1 MTVLSN
7 PAPFPPPATSRTSTT
22 TFRILQS
29 EPTEP
34 PKSFLSGENPHL
46 NGTGTDEMPGFPEI
60 RHPKSEIQPLR
71 RLQNRPTEPP
81 KSFLNGENP
90 HLNGADIWWGPDGFP
105 EIRHPKSEI
114 QPPLQAVG
122 T

>member
-1 MTVLSN
+1 
-7 PAPFPPPATSRTSTT
+7 
-22 TFRILQS
+22 
-29 EPTEP
+29 
-34 PKSFLSGENPHL
+34 
-46 NGTGTDEMPGFPEI
+46 MPGFPEI

-71 RLQNRPTEPP
+71 ILQSRPTEPP

-90 HLNGADIWWGPDGFP
+90 RLNGAGIWRVPAGFP

-114 QPPLQAVG
+114 QPLR